1 MTTVDKD
8 KPQPTTV
15 DEYIAR
21 FPEDVRDILTRIRA
35 TIREAAPEAEERIG
49 YQMPAY
55 YLNGPLIYFA
65 AHKRHIGLYPT
76 PAGTAAFEAE
86 LSAYKRAKGSVQFP
100 LDRPIPYDLIGRIV
114 RLRVAQNAGPK

>member
-100 LDRPIPYDLIGRIV
+100 LDRPIPYDLIGRLV